1 MSEKK
6 LNLALLSETPP
17 ATDGPSR
24 IDFGALAEG
33 LKRLDDLQLSNAL
46 SFVRELCS
54 DEPPPS
60 PIAAAARTFAK
71 YWGKY
76 SSPTWQ

>member
-6 LNLALLSETPP
+6 INLDILAETPP

-33 LKRLDDLQLSNAL
+33 LKQLDDLQLSNAL
-46 SFVRELCS
+46 LFVRELCS
-54 DEPPPS
+54 DEPVTAQERAKRT
-60 PIAAAARTFAK
+60 IARC
-71 YWGKY
+71 WGKY
-76 SSPTWQ
+76 RRAEP